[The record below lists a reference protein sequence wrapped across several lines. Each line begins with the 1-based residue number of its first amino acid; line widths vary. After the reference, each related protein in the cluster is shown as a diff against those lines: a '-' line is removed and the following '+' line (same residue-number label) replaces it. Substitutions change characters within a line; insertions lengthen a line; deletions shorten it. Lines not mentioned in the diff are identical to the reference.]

1 MDLGS
6 KVSSYFAIDDYAKYK
21 YVEKY
26 GQSKEN
32 EIWLT
37 YDIQG
42 SSRTA
47 TALRIPSSNEI
58 DLSIT
63 DEVAKRMSEFEKNV
77 KSIDVSETYIS
88 III

>member
-6 KVSSYFAIDDYAKYK
+6 KPSSYFAIDDYAKYK

-26 GQSKEN
+26 GQSKEQ
-32 EIWLT
+32 EIWFT
-37 YDIQG
+37 YDVQG

-47 TALRIPSSNEI
+47 TALRIPPSNET

-63 DEVAKRMSEFEKNV
+63 DEITKRMSEFEANV
-77 KSIDVSETYIS
+77 KSVDVRETYVS
-88 III
+88 IVI